1 MEKGVLVTFSE
12 ISLKSTK
19 TREKLIKLLA
29 ENIEKGL
36 NWIDLKPK
44 NLAIKWDRILIFTE
58 NDNFEVAT
66 SIRGIP
72 GIRFTAP
79 IYYFENI
86 SLNEFIDEVVKEV
99 CTKLDKKAFKVETK
113 RRDKSIPFTSIEI
126 SSIIG
131 KKILEECKK
140 SNLDAKVDLKNFDIK
155 INIEVDRNYSLFYFQ
170 RFEGYD
176 GYPIGSQS
184 SLVSLLSGGTDS
196 AVATWLMMQRG
207 CKVFPIFM
215 NQSPFTGCCYIEKAY
230 QVFFKLR
237 KAVLYPE
244 MKLAVA
250 KIGGIMEKIV
260 KNVKP
265 KNICVHCKRTMIR
278 VATKYAEEVKAKG
291 LITGESVGQV
301 ASQTVDNLY
310 VISQA
315 TKMPI
320 FRPLIG
326 FSKEVIHKLA
336 KEIDIYEIAAKDI
349 GYCDI
354 LPPHPATKS
363 KLEEIID
370 EEKNLELDFEIDEA
384 ISKLEFID

>member
-384 ISKLEFID
+384 INKLEFID